1 MKYFNFLVYLDKI
14 IVKSQNLPSLAGGR
28 GKQYKNASA
37 KLTVQSNEAEGRH
50 VVATQT
56 ILPGE
61 VILVEKA
68 YVSAMT
74 PEAYHQQCFQCYD
87 M

>member
-1 MKYFNFLVYLDKI
+1 MKAVRTQD
-14 IVKSQNLPSLAGGR
+14 LPQLAAGR

-37 KLTVQSNEAEGRH
+37 KLSVQSNETEGRH
-50 VVATQT
+50 VIATQT

-74 PEAYHQQCFQCYD
+74 PEAYGQQCFQCYE